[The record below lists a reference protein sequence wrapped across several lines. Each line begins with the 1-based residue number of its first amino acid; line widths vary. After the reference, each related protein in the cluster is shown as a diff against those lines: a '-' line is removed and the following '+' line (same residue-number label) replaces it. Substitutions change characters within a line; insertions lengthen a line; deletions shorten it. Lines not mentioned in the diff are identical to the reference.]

1 VYLIHDYSQQGELEE
16 KLKKQKND
24 LTHTITQTTKAQQV
38 QLDSVTA
45 KADKLQLKLQQ
56 ALDANAAL
64 HIENEQLKANLA
76 QLRVE
81 YDELLK
87 SGQNAATA
95 SATATTNGTAS
106 TSLEMNADNYRKAL
120 KKLMKDK
127 EKSKIELQ
135 QLTDDLAAQ
144 TIASDQ
150 ALSLQKASADTEL
163 LIVMQNHT
171 VDSDKQRNEL
181 LTLHT
186 AALQSCAAEYQL
198 KYDAAIKQLTDD
210 STAQIAA
217 LQQTIEQSSLKLVHE
232 RKVSQACIEQLQHR
246 LDVAEQYKVTADE
259 KYSTSMAQVHD
270 ELHAVKQ
277 QLQPTQQD
285 SQQTASSYDTTTAL
299 LKAALVKAKDKAERY
314 RKERDERTVSIKEQS
329 AHAKR
334 IEDKLQR
341 KAGELNDAIA
351 ELSSTRLQIATLNE
365 SVQASEG
372 LLSAMHAAAA
382 QSERQQAHLRDAASD
397 EAKLHIDKMTLL
409 ENRLLSETAAYAEV
423 TGKVQ
428 QLEQQLHDTV
438 TELGDARGC
447 HAKAETRIIELEA
460 TVLGEQLVSLQHKQQ
475 LDAVQAAHDTLQQQ
489 LTSVQTEHASSVSEH
504 TTVQLQLQNELNETN
519 ARLSQL
525 SSDIEQHNTTNSE
538 QQVKLLQLQQAL
550 VAAESLSKHVDM
562 QLQGLDIDCE
572 TAKRHSIELQDA
584 LTVET
589 NMKTKVLAKYSK
601 LKDDHYSLKLKYTA
615 VKAEVTAATGIVSE
629 CRNSV
634 SNSAQESSTLTLQL
648 RLSDAHRSEIE
659 QQLQAL
665 KQQLQEVT
673 VKCETANEQIVT
685 DAAQHKQE
693 VDGVSAALTESNAQL
708 NDSNAQLA
716 TSQQQIDT
724 LQQQLNALETST
736 ASLKDTSDAT
746 QKASEQTIQQL
757 QHELDSATTE
767 LKTALQQKDD
777 VQQQLTTVQHNL
789 QTATSDY
796 TSTSEQTT
804 MKLQT
809 LDTQLQAIVSER
821 DAVTQQY
828 TTLQASYDKL
838 DSRLLQEQKTHD
850 LVCKD
855 MHIVQQDV
863 LGLRAACES
872 KHAELTESTS
882 SKQALETAIHA
893 ATATSEQFRL
903 DLKSSAQ
910 HVTTLQHTV
919 DTHASEISALRNT
932 LEQYEVQCS
941 DLKTELSSVKATLS
955 DVQTKLDGATTQC
968 QALQA
973 QLQSEMQQC
982 ATFQATISGNTWM
995 HDVCAVDD
1003 SICRQNAVDAV
1014 CSYYTHSH
1022 ANVDTSTREYC
1033 KSGCIA
1039 SNLLYAEYIHFKV

>member
-1 VYLIHDYSQQGELEE
+1 L
-16 KLKKQKND
+16 
-24 LTHTITQTTKAQQV
+24 
-38 QLDSVTA
+38 
-45 KADKLQLKLQQ
+45 KAD
-56 ALDANAAL
+56 
-64 HIENEQLKANLA
+64 LA

-81 YDELLK
+81 YHELLK
-87 SGQNAATA
+87 SGQNGATTGA
-95 SATATTNGTAS
+95 ATTNGTAS

-135 QLTDDLAAQ
+135 KLTDDLAAQ
-144 TIASDQ
+144 TIATEQ
-150 ALSLQKASADTEL
+150 ALLLQKASADTEL
-163 LIVMQNHT
+163 LTVIQNHT
-171 VDSDKQRNEL
+171 DDSDKQRNEL

-186 AALQSCAAEYQL
+186 ASLQSCAAEYQL
-198 KYDAAIKQLTDD
+198 KHDVAIKNLTDD
-210 STAQIAA
+210 TTAQITA
-217 LQQTIEQSSLKLVHE
+217 LQQSIEQSSLKLVHE
-232 RKVSQACIEQLQHR
+232 REVSQACIEQLQHR

-259 KYSTSMAQVHD
+259 QYSTSIAQLHD
-270 ELHAVKQ
+270 ELHTVKQ
-277 QLQPTQQD
+277 QLQATQQD
-285 SQQTASSYDTTTAL
+285 NQQTVSSYDTTTAL
-299 LKAALVKAKDKAERY
+299 LKAALVKVKDKAERY
-314 RKERDERTVSIKEQS
+314 RKERDERTVSFKEQS
-329 AHAKR
+329 AHTKS
-334 IEDKLQR
+334 IEDKLQL

-351 ELSSTRLQIATLNE
+351 ELSNTRLQIATLNE

-397 EAKLHIDKMTLL
+397 EAKQHVDKMTLL

-460 TVLGEQLVSLQHKQQ
+460 TVQSEQLVSLQYKQQ
-475 LDAVQAAHDTLQQQ
+475 LDTLQAAHDTLQQQ
-489 LTSVQTEHASSVSEH
+489 LTSVQTEHASGISEH
-504 TTVQLQLQNELNETN
+504 TTVQLQLQNELSQAN

-525 SSDIEQHNTTNSE
+525 SSDIEQHSSANTE
-538 QQVKLLQLQQAL
+538 QQAKLLQLQQAL
-550 VAAESLSKHVDM
+550 AAAESHSTHVDM
-562 QLQGLDIDCE
+562 QLQGLEIDCE

-601 LKDDHYSLKLKYTA
+601 LKDEHYSLRLKYTA
-615 VKAEVTAATGIVSE
+615 AEAEVTAATGIVSE

-634 SNSAQESSTLTLQL
+634 SNSAQENSTLTLQL
-648 RLSDAHRSEIE
+648 RLSDAHRNEIE
-659 QQLQAL
+659 QQLQSL
-665 KQQLQEVT
+665 KQQLQDVT
-673 VKCETANEQIVT
+673 VKCETANEQIIT
-685 DAAQHKQE
+685 DTAQHKQE
-693 VDGVSAALTESNAQL
+693 LDGVSAALAESDAKL
-708 NDSNAQLA
+708 NDSNAQLT
-716 TSQQQIDT
+716 TSQQQVDT
-724 LQQQLNALETST
+724 LQQQITAIETSK
-736 ASLKDTSDAT
+736 ASLQDTSDAT

-757 QHELDSATTE
+757 QHELNSATTE

-777 VQQQLTTVQHNL
+777 VQQQLETVQYAL

-796 TSTSEQTT
+796 TSTSEQTM
-804 MKLQT
+804 MKLQS
-809 LDTQLQAIVSER
+809 LESQLQTTVSER

-828 TTLQASYDKL
+828 SALQASYDKL

-855 MHIVQQDV
+855 MHMIQQD
-863 LGLRAACES
+863 LLKLRAACES
-872 KHAELTESTS
+872 KQAELTESTS
-882 SKQALETAIHA
+882 SNQALETALHA
-893 ATATSEQFRL
+893 ATTELEQL
-903 DLKSSAQ
+903 KVDLKLSTQ

-919 DTHASEISALRNT
+919 DTHASEVSALRVT
-932 LEQYEVQCS
+932 LEEYEVQCNG
-941 DLKTELSSVKATLS
+941 LRTELGSATATLS

-982 ATFQATISGNTWM
+982 ATFQATISGNTCM

-1003 SICRQNAVDAV
+1003 NIC
-1014 CSYYTHSH
+1014 H
-1022 ANVDTSTREYC
+1022 
-1033 KSGCIA
+1033 
-1039 SNLLYAEYIHFKV
+1039 